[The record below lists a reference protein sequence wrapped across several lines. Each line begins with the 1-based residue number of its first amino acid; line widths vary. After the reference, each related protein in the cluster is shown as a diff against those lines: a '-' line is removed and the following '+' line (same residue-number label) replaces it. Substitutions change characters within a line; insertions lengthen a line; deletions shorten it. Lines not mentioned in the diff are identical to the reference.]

1 MDTPEGTPRTPLLRV
16 VNADATPEE
25 IAALVAVLCIPQ
37 SPATPIRRNPSE
49 WPVSNRLRSHPHP
62 RAGGWRASS
71 LPR

>member
-1 MDTPEGTPRTPLLRV
+1 MSDTPMLRI

-25 IAALVAVLCIPQ
+25 IAALVAVLLTPQ

-49 WPVSNRLRSHPHP
+49 WPVSNRLRSPLYARP
-62 RAGGWRASS
+62 GGWRASC